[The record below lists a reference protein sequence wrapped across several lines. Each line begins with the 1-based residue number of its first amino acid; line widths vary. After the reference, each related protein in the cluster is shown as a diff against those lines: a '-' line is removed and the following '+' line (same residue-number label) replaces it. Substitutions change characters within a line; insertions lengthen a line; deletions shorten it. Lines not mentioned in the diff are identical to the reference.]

1 MRTYARI
8 NSGTV
13 AELLT
18 TGQDITQLF
27 HPSLHWVDVT
37 GKPVEV
43 GWVTTVTGFAAPTPP
58 TASGPAPVT
67 LAKLQAQL
75 AELTARVATLTP
87 NT

>member
-8 NSGTV
+8 TSGTV
-13 AELLT
+13 AELLN
-18 TGQDITQLF
+18 TGQDVTHLF

-67 LAKLQAQL
+67 LAQFQAQL
-75 AELTARVATLTP
+75 AELSARVAKLTP
-87 NT
+87 KT